1 MSNESLSR
9 EPDQNNAPKRKN
21 KRFGAEFITG
31 YQKAAAVIVQS
42 DKNNLL
48 VIL

>member
-1 MSNESLSR
+1 MSSESLSR
-9 EPDQNNAPKRKN
+9 EPDQNNAPKRK

-31 YQKAAAVIVQS
+31 YQKYAVFLVQS

>member
-1 MSNESLSR
+1 MSSESLSR

-31 YQKAAAVIVQS
+31 YQAQAPVIVQS
-42 DKNNLL
+42 SKKEHL
-48 VIL
+48 VIR